1 MSSAMA
7 VGGDGAGGCED
18 SIRREPETAP
28 GGALVKIPLVGRRR
42 PSSPTRSI
50 VKYSMATEQ
59 DTKLVESEDVPGMI
73 EKTGPLEASDISR
86 ADEIG
91 GKPNQLKEIDGKPIS
106 IQDAKEVQQSEE
118 AAGHPTGKGSLPARM
133 QAAAAVNLREG
144 IVPPIGTKNVGT
156 ERGVISGHQADLVNK
171 QKSASGSREEK
182 TRT

>member
-1 MSSAMA
+1 
-7 VGGDGAGGCED
+7 
-18 SIRREPETAP
+18 
-28 GGALVKIPLVGRRR
+28 
-42 PSSPTRSI
+42 
-50 VKYSMATEQ
+50 MATEQ
-59 DTKLVESEDVPGMI
+59 DTKLVESEEVPGLI
-73 EKTGPLEASDISR
+73 EKTGPLEASDIPR

-171 QKSASGSREEK
+171 QKSASGSKEEK